1 MAFIDTIKAKAKS
14 NLKTIVLPEG
24 MDRRTW
30 EGAVEAKKQGLANFI
45 VLASKEETEANA
57 KGLDISGLTVI
68 DPNTAEKKQAY
79 IDLLVELRKAKGMT
93 PEEAEK
99 LVVGDYTYFG
109 TLMIKSGDADGLV
122 SGACHSTANT
132 LRPALQII
140 KTKPGVKLVSSF
152 FLMEVPNCEYGE
164 HGTFVFADCGLEQN
178 PTPDKLAAI
187 AGSSAESFKKM
198 VGVEPKVAM
207 LSHSSK
213 GSAKHDD
220 VTKVTDAV
228 AIAKEEYPQ
237 YMIDGE
243 LQLDAAIVP
252 SVGASKAPGS
262 PVAGQANVL
271 VFPDLDAGDIG
282 YKLVQRLAKAEA
294 YGPICQG
301 IAAPVNDL
309 SRGCSSEDIV
319 GVIAITAVQAQGE

>member
-1 MAFIDTIKAKAKS
+1 MAFIDVIKAKAKED
-14 NLKTIVLPEG
+14 LKTIVLPEG

-30 EGAVEAKKQGLANFI
+30 EGAVGARDEGTAKLI
-45 VLASKEETEANA
+45 VLASPEEMEKNA
-57 KGLDISGLTVI
+57 EGLDLHDITVI
-68 DPNTAEKKQAY
+68 DPKTSPKKQAY

-93 PEEAEK
+93 PEEAER
-99 LVVGDYTYFG
+99 LVLNDYTYFG

-152 FLMEVPNCEYGE
+152 FLMEVPGCEYGCN
-164 HGTFVFADCGLEQN
+164 GTFVFADCGLEQH
-178 PTPDKLAAI
+178 PTPEKLAAI
-187 AGSSAESFKKM
+187 EASSAESFKKM
-198 VGVEPKVAM
+198 VGEEPLVAM

-220 VTKVTDAV
+220 VTKVVEAV
-228 AIAKEEYPQ
+228 AIAKEQYPE

-252 SVGASKAPGS
+252 EVGRSKAPGS
-262 PVAGQANVL
+262 PVAGRANVL
-271 VFPDLDAGDIG
+271 VFPDLDAGNIG

-294 YGPICQG
+294 YGWPLAWLWVPPWRC
-301 IAAPVNDL
+301 
-309 SRGCSSEDIV
+309 RRRSSDP
-319 GVIAITAVQAQGE
+319 